1 MSHSLE
7 EYQAEMD
14 TCKARDGEMLSLT
27 QKMTERNAELQSEN
41 SALKSKVS
49 LYYCSS
55 ISWDFS

>member
-55 ISWDFS
+55 IS